1 MATPSEILGLFTS
14 PQQYQQQQQD
24 LARQRAMEYAKLDPF
39 QKASTAIGQGAYGL
53 AGAIGGALGGQDP
66 QLQLITATQKL
77 ANSANLSDPK
87 SLETVAQQLAN
98 IGNMP
103 LAISFADRAKALREE
118 KRKGLET
125 DALISLREA
134 QEAKAGLPPK
144 LTGDE
149 RYIANLRI
157 VENKLR
163 EGKEV
168 SGEELSDANMSAQML
183 SKPRSFYDQASGQL
197 VTNPATDPSKAF
209 PLTFKKFM
217 PTEATTTETVG
228 VPIAL
233 ASGGPKVEKVT
244 EGSLPTAVIQ
254 DVALIDKQL
263 EQIKNREPE
272 LTRFLTSIESGQVK
286 YDLATNAFDFG
297 GAVVPPIFGAKSF
310 GNQVQKDEIQRALT
324 SRVNAV
330 LNSAKGVQAKDDAQR
345 AKDQI
350 ASPSTFLSSDRMASA
365 IRDLQ
370 KAEKSLEKELEVEK
384 QTLTSKA
391 QPTKAVPAPR
401 PSAPQ
406 PSKPPVQSQGK
417 TYTDE
422 EKIQLFKKSNP
433 KKNRAEIVNYLR
445 STNQIK

>member
-1 MATPSEILGLFTS
+1 MAAPSEILGLFTS

-24 LARQRAMEYAKLDPF
+24 LARARAMEYAKLDPF
-39 QKASTAIGQGAYGL
+39 QQANAAIGQSAYGL
-53 AGAIGGALGGQDP
+53 AGAIGGALGGVDP
-66 QLQLITATQKL
+66 QLQLITATQQL
-77 ANSANLSDPK
+77 ASSANLSDPK
-87 SLETVAQQLAN
+87 SLETVAQQLAS

-103 LAISFADRAKALREE
+103 LAISYADRAKALREE

-157 VENKLR
+157 VETKLR
-163 EGKEV
+163 KGEAV

-183 SKPRSFYDQASGQL
+183 SKPRSFFDQASGQL

-209 PLTFKKFM
+209 PLTFKKFISPETPATDTAGAPIM
-217 PTEATTTETVG
+217 P
-228 VPIAL
+228 P
-233 ASGGPKVEKVT
+233 SGGVKVEQVT

-254 DVALIDKQL
+254 DVASIDKQL

-272 LTRFLTSIESGQVK
+272 LDKFLARIEGGQVK
-286 YDLATNAFDFG
+286 YDLATNAWDFG
-297 GAVVPPIFGAKSF
+297 GAVIPPIFGAKSV
-310 GNQVQKDEIQRALT
+310 GNQVEKDEIQRALT

-330 LNSAKGVQAKDDAQR
+330 LNAAKGVQAKDDAQR

-370 KAEKSLEKELEVEK
+370 KAETSLAKELEVEK

-391 QPTKAVPAPR
+391 QPNKKAPATR

-406 PSKPPVQSQGK
+406 PSNPPVQNKGR

-422 EKIQLFKKSNP
+422 EKIQLFQKANP
-433 KKNRAEIVNYLR
+433 KKNKAEIEKYLR
-445 STNQIK
+445 SINQIK

>member
-1 MATPSEILGLFTS
+1 MASPSEILGLFTS
-14 PQQYQQQQQD
+14 PQQYQTQQQD
-24 LARQRAMEYAKLDPF
+24 LARSRAMEYAKLTPF
-39 QKASTAIGQGAYGL
+39 QKAETAIGQGAYNL
-53 AGAIGGALGGQDP
+53 AGAIGGVFGGQDP
-66 QLQLITATQKL
+66 QLQMITATQQL
-77 ANSANLSDPK
+77 ANSADLSDPK
-87 SLETVAQQLAN
+87 SLEAVAQQLVN

-125 DALISLREA
+125 DALISLRA
-134 QEAKAGLPPK
+134 TQEAKAGLPPK

-149 RYIANLRI
+149 RYIAALRT

-163 EGKEV
+163 EGKDV

-183 SKPRSFYDQASGQL
+183 SKPRSFFDQASGQL

-209 PLTFKKFM
+209 PLTFKKFIA
-217 PTEATTTETVG
+217 PEATTTENVG
-228 VPIAL
+228 VPITPP
-233 ASGGPKVEKVT
+233 SGGVKVEQVT

-254 DVALIDKQL
+254 DVASIDKQL
-263 EQIKNREPE
+263 EQIKNRAPE
-272 LTRFLTSIESGQVK
+272 LDKFLTRIENGQVK
-286 YDLATNAFDFG
+286 YDLGTNAWDFG
-297 GAVVPPIFGAKSF
+297 GAIIPPIFGAKPI
-310 GNQVQKDEIQRALT
+310 GNQVEKDQIQRALT

-330 LNSAKGVQAKDDAQR
+330 LNAAKGVQAKDDAQR

-350 ASPSTFLSSDRMASA
+350 AAPSTFLSSELMAQA

-370 KAEKSLEKELEVEK
+370 KAETSLAKELEVEK

-391 QPTKAVPAPR
+391 QPTKTAPVTR

-406 PSKPPVQSQGK
+406 PSKSPMKSQGK

-422 EKIQLFKKSNP
+422 EKIQLFQKANP
-433 KKNRAEIVNYLR
+433 KKNRLEIETYLR
-445 STNQIK
+445 TTNQIK

>member
-1 MATPSEILGLFTS
+1 MATSQILGLFTS
-14 PQQYQQQQQD
+14 PEQYQANQMAQFRQQAANEVQ
-24 LARQRAMEYAKLDPF
+24 LNPF
-39 QKASTAIGQGAYGL
+39 QQASIGMRQ
-53 AGAIGGALGGQDP
+53 AGYQLGGGIGGAMGGVDP
-66 QLQLITATQKL
+66 QLQKIAKRQALIGMLKQ
-77 ANSANLSDPK
+77 NDPA
-87 SLETVAQQLAN
+87 SYATVAD
-98 IGNMP
+98 
-103 LAISFADRAKALREE
+103 LAIRNGDPEFGMLLSQEGRKVEE
-118 KRKGLET
+118 SIAET
-125 DALISLREA
+125 KLKTA
-134 QEAKAGLPPK
+134 QAEKAGLPTK

-149 RYIANLRI
+149 RFIANLST
-157 VENKLR
+157 VEAKLR
-163 EGKEV
+163 KGEEV
-168 SGEELSDANMSAQML
+168 SGDELANANMSAQML
-183 SKPRSFYDQASGQL
+183 SKPRSFFDQASGQL

-217 PTEATTTETVG
+217 SPEAATTDTAG
-228 VPIAL
+228 VPITPP
-233 ASGGPKVEKVT
+233 SGGVKVEQVT

-254 DVALIDKQL
+254 DVASIDKQL
-263 EQIKNREPE
+263 EQIKNRAPE
-272 LTRFLTSIESGQVK
+272 LDKFLTRIESGQVK
-286 YDLATNAFDFG
+286 YDLATNAWDFG
-297 GAVVPPIFGAKSF
+297 GSVIPPIFGAKSV
-310 GNQVQKDEIQRALT
+310 GNQVEKDEIQRALT

-391 QPTKAVPAPR
+391 QPNKATPSVR

-422 EKIQLFKKSNP
+422 EKIQLFQKSNP
-433 KKNRAEIVNYLR
+433 KKNRTEIVNYLR